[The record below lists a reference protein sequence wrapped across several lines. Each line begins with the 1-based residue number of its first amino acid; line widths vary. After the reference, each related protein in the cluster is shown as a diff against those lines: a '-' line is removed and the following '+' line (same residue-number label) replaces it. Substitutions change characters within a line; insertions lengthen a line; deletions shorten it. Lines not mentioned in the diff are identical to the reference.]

1 MWREQRRQRSLA
13 EQLISVRAGRNS
25 RLQAIDELIEW
36 QALEQQ
42 LSGIYA
48 AGEGRPSYR
57 PLVMFKALLLA
68 QWYQLSD
75 PGLEEALSDRL
86 SFRRFAGLE
95 LEEEVPDHSTLSR
108 FRAALARH
116 GLGERLLAAINQQLK
131 GRGLIIKRGTILDAT
146 LVDAAVKPPRGPKGV
161 VKPGSPSPLDPDAQW
176 RGGINRSGQHTEGR
190 FGYKAD
196 LAVDEGSEL
205 IRKAVFSGAKVN
217 DTEMGDRLICGDE
230 QRVVADKGYD
240 SQARRQ
246 LLARLGIADYI
257 MRRAPWGRAQRPP
270 RALAERNR
278 RLTKIRYPVE
288 RKFAVL
294 KRWYGYRRVRYR
306 GLLRNALHLHLL
318 CVALNL
324 RRALVLSAA

>member
-13 EQLISVRAGRNS
+13 EQLISAQAGRNR
-25 RLQAIDELIEW
+25 RLQRIDELIEW
-36 QALEQQ
+36 AAVESQ
-42 LSGIYA
+42 LSAIYA
-48 AGEGRPSYR
+48 AGEGRPAYR
-57 PLVMFKALLLA
+57 PLVLFKALLLA

-86 SFRRFAGLE
+86 SFRRFVGLA

-108 FRAALARH
+108 FRAQLARR
-116 GLGERLLAAINQQLK
+116 GLGEQLLETINQQLER
-131 GRGLIIKRGTILDAT
+131 RGLIIKRGTILDAT
-146 LVDAAVKPPRGPKGV
+146 LVDAAVNPPQGPKGV
-161 VKPGSPSPLDPDAQW
+161 VKPGTPSPLDPEAQW
-176 RGGINRSGQHTEGR
+176 RGGKNKSGGHTEGR
-190 FGYKAD
+190 FGYKAH

-205 IRKAVFSGAKVN
+205 IRKAVFTGAKVN

-230 QRVVADKGYD
+230 GRVIADKGYD
-240 SQARRQ
+240 SKARRA
-246 LLARLGIADYI
+246 LLARLGVADCI
-257 MRRAPWGRAQRPP
+257 MRRAPWGRARNPP
-270 RALAERNR
+270 RALAQRNH
-278 RLTKIRYPVE
+278 RLRKIRYPVE

-306 GLLRNALHLHLL
+306 GLLRNRLHLQLL